1 MKRLLKCKCA
11 SLPFPLVGGS
21 ARDSFPCS
29 FPGPGAWLMASV
41 CQGFLSEGA
50 ALMVS
55 MVALGLRPDWEIV
68 LKQGD

>member
-1 MKRLLKCKCA
+1 MKRLLKCA

-21 ARDSFPCS
+21 ARDSFP
-29 FPGPGAWLMASV
+29 GPGAWLMASV
-41 CQGFLSEGA
+41 CQGFLAEGA

>member
-1 MKRLLKCKCA
+1 MCFLALPFGGVPGKGLSLLLPWAA
-11 SLPFPLVGGS
+11 SLADDL
-21 ARDSFPCS
+21 D
-29 FPGPGAWLMASV
+29 SV
-41 CQGFLSEGA
+41 CQGFLAEGA